1 MTHQPFYSRHSFRV
15 LLAVVFLFPFAGLGA
30 RRALLTNKN
39 DVKQWL
45 PESYEETRVYQWFQR
60 HFGGEEFVL
69 LSWEGC
75 TLDDDR
81 LELLTR
87 KLTAAIQQPATDDEP
102 KLFAEVL
109 TGPRLIERMTG
120 PPLNLSAEEV
130 QQRLRGSLLGP
141 DGRQTCMV
149 LTLTEEGRIKAR
161 RSVDTIRHLAIDE
174 CGVPAA
180 DLHMGGPPV
189 DNVAID
195 KAGETSLMRL
205 AGLSAIIGLSMSWW
219 SLRSGRLVALVMF
232 AGVYSLLASM
242 SIVWF
247 SQTPMN
253 AILMSMPA
261 LVYVAATSGAI
272 HLANYYRDTV
282 RDDGAVGAPE
292 RAIHHAWLPLSLA
305 TGTTAVGL
313 LSLAYSELSPIRL
326 FGIYSAIGVV
336 VSLVVLFFFL
346 PAAFAMWPLW
356 HESGRTRRQRAMA
369 GGSASNFA
377 VTSAWNAAP
386 APAPLADRMQQLWT
400 RMGEWIVGH
409 HAVVTAGCLALL
421 AVAACGLPRIET
433 SVQMMRFFKKGAPLL
448 TDYSWLEAHL
458 GELVPVEIVV
468 RVNEEKS
475 GLSFLECLEL
485 VSRVQSEVNRLPDV
499 GSSLSA
505 VTFAPNL
512 ESKSTAR
519 SGGILGRLIKPEQR
533 ERDVRNRRLS
543 EHRAEFL
550 ASDYVREAD
559 GELLWRISARV
570 GALKNVDFAAFSND
584 LKRSIDPV
592 LETERARL
600 AEAHGRPIEG
610 VGIVYTGLM
619 PIVYKAQNSL
629 LDGLV
634 FGFFSDLV
642 LIILVMIVAI
652 RSFSAGL
659 LLTLTS
665 VFPAALVF
673 GYMGWMGV
681 IVDVG
686 TVMTPAVA
694 LGVTVDDVV
703 HFMLWFK
710 RGIQQGLDRRAAVML
725 AYKGCARAMY
735 QSWGVIGIGL
745 SIFAISPF
753 TPTQRFGLMML
764 TLLTAALPGNLLLLP
779 ALLAGPLGR
788 FFEAGIQRKLRSQAK
803 AGHAAG
809 TTHGVGSTHGVPAM
823 HGAGT
828 THGVGSTH
836 GVGAYAGATG
846 GAGVG
851 AAGERAGS
859 SSWQGTYGS
868 VENVPRRP
876 HSPMR

>member
-15 LLAVVFLFPFAGLGA
+15 LLAMVFLLPFAGLGA

-45 PESYEETRVYQWFQR
+45 PESYAETRVYQWFQR

-87 KLTAAIQQPATDDEP
+87 KLTAAIEQPATDDQP

-109 TGPRLIERMTG
+109 TGPRIIERMSG
-120 PPLNLSAEEV
+120 PPLNLSPEEV
-130 QQRLRGSLLGP
+130 SQRLRGSLVGP
-141 DGRQTCMV
+141 DGRQTCLV
-149 LTLTEEGRIKAR
+149 LTLTEEGRTKAR
-161 RSVDTIRHLAIDE
+161 LSVDTIRHLAIEE

-219 SLRSGRLVALVMF
+219 SLRSGRLVALVMI

-356 HESGRTRRQRAMA
+356 HESGRTRRQQAMLSSR
-369 GGSASNFA
+369 GSNVA
-377 VTSAWNAAP
+377 VSGTWNAAAA
-386 APAPLADRMQQLWT
+386 APAVDRMQQLWT
-400 RMGEWIVGH
+400 RAGQWIVGH

-421 AVAACGLPRIET
+421 ALAACGLPRIET

-448 TDYSWLEAHL
+448 SDYAWLEEHL

-485 VSRVQSEVNRLPDV
+485 VSCVQSEVNRLPDV

-505 VTFAPNL
+505 VTFAPKL
-512 ESKSTAR
+512 DSKSTAR

-543 EHRAEFL
+543 EHRTEFL

-584 LKRSIDPV
+584 LRRQIDPV
-592 LETERARL
+592 IESQRARL

-710 RGIQQGLDRRAAVML
+710 RGIQQGLDRRGAVML

-779 ALLAGPLGR
+779 ALLAGPLGK
-788 FFEAGIQRKLRSQAK
+788 FFETGIQRKMRSQAK
-803 AGHAAG
+803 AGHAA
-809 TTHGVGSTHGVPAM
+809 GSTHGVPAM

-836 GVGAYAGATG
+836 GVGAYTGAAAAGM
-846 GAGVG
+846 G
-851 AAGERAGS
+851 AAGERAGG

>member
-15 LLAVVFLFPFAGLGA
+15 LLAMVFLLPFAGLGA

-87 KLTAAIQQPATDDEP
+87 KLTAAIEQPATDDQP

-109 TGPRLIERMTG
+109 TGPRIIERMSG
-120 PPLNLSAEEV
+120 PPLNLSPEEV
-130 QQRLRGSLLGP
+130 SQRLRGSLVGP
-141 DGRQTCMV
+141 DGRQTCLV
-149 LTLTEEGRIKAR
+149 LTMTEEGRTKAR
-161 RSVDTIRHLAIDE
+161 LSVDTIRHLAIEE

-219 SLRSGRLVALVMF
+219 SLRSGRLVALVMI

-356 HESGRTRRQRAMA
+356 HESGRTRRQQAMLSSRGSNVA
-369 GGSASNFA
+369 VGG
-377 VTSAWNAAP
+377 TWNAAVATP
-386 APAPLADRMQQLWT
+386 PVDRVQQLWT
-400 RMGEWIVGH
+400 RAGQWIVGH

-448 TDYSWLEAHL
+448 SDYAWLEEHL

-485 VSRVQSEVNRLPDV
+485 VSCVQSEVNRLPDV

-505 VTFAPNL
+505 VTFAPKL
-512 ESKSTAR
+512 DSKSAAR

-543 EHRAEFL
+543 EHRTEFL

-584 LKRSIDPV
+584 LRRQIDPV
-592 LETERARL
+592 IESQRARL
-600 AEAHGRPIEG
+600 AEVHGRPIEG

-634 FGFFSDLV
+634 FGFFSYLV

-710 RGIQQGLDRRAAVML
+710 RGIQQGLDRRGAVML

-779 ALLAGPLGR
+779 ALLAGPLGK
-788 FFEAGIQRKLRSQAK
+788 FFETGIQRKMRSQAK
-803 AGHAAG
+803 AGHAA
-809 TTHGVGSTHGVPAM
+809 GSTHGVPAM

-836 GVGAYAGATG
+836 GVGAYTGAAAAGM
-846 GAGVG
+846 G
-851 AAGERAGS
+851 AAGERAGG

>member
-15 LLAVVFLFPFAGLGA
+15 LLAMVFLLPFAGLGA

-87 KLTAAIQQPATDDEP
+87 KLTAAIEQPATDDQP

-109 TGPRLIERMTG
+109 TGPRIIERMSG
-120 PPLNLSAEEV
+120 PPLNLSPEEV
-130 QQRLRGSLLGP
+130 SQRLRGSLVGP
-141 DGRQTCMV
+141 DGRQTCLV
-149 LTLTEEGRIKAR
+149 LTLTEEGRTKAR
-161 RSVDTIRHLAIDE
+161 LSVDTIRHLAIEE

-219 SLRSGRLVALVMF
+219 SLRSGRLVALVMI

-356 HESGRTRRQRAMA
+356 HESGRTRRQQAMLSSRGSNVA
-369 GGSASNFA
+369 VGG
-377 VTSAWNAAP
+377 TWNAAVATP
-386 APAPLADRMQQLWT
+386 PVDRVQQLWT
-400 RMGEWIVGH
+400 RAGQWIVGH

-448 TDYSWLEAHL
+448 SDYAWLEEHL

-485 VSRVQSEVNRLPDV
+485 VSCVQSEVNRLPDV

-505 VTFAPNL
+505 VTFAPKL
-512 ESKSTAR
+512 DSKSAAR

-543 EHRAEFL
+543 EHRTEFL

-584 LKRSIDPV
+584 LRRQIDPV
-592 LETERARL
+592 IESQRARL
-600 AEAHGRPIEG
+600 AEVHGRPIEG

-710 RGIQQGLDRRAAVML
+710 RGIQQGLDRRGAVML

-779 ALLAGPLGR
+779 ALLAGPLGK
-788 FFEAGIQRKLRSQAK
+788 FFETGIQRKMRSQAK
-803 AGHAAG
+803 AGHAA
-809 TTHGVGSTHGVPAM
+809 GSTHGVPAM

-836 GVGAYAGATG
+836 GVGAYTGAAAAGM
-846 GAGVG
+846 G
-851 AAGERAGS
+851 AAGERAGG

>member
-15 LLAVVFLFPFAGLGA
+15 LLAMVFLLPFAGLGA

-45 PESYEETRVYQWFQR
+45 PESYAETRVYQWFQR

-87 KLTAAIQQPATDDEP
+87 KLTAAIEQPATDDEP
-102 KLFAEVL
+102 QLFAEVL
-109 TGPRLIERMTG
+109 TGPRIIERMTG
-120 PPLNLSAEEV
+120 PPLNLSPEEV
-130 QQRLRGSLLGP
+130 SQRLRGSLIGP
-141 DGRQTCMV
+141 DGRQTCLV
-149 LTLTEEGRIKAR
+149 LTLTEEGRTKAR
-161 RSVDTIRHLAIDE
+161 LSVDTIRHLAIEE

-219 SLRSGRLVALVMF
+219 SLRSGRLVALVMI

-253 AILMSMPA
+253 AILLSMPA

-326 FGIYSAIGVV
+326 FGIFSAIGVV
-336 VSLVVLFFFL
+336 VSLVVLCFFL

-369 GGSASNFA
+369 ASGGSNVAASN
-377 VTSAWNAAP
+377 AWNATAATP
-386 APAPLADRMQQLWT
+386 PVDRMQQLWT
-400 RMGEWIVGH
+400 RAGQWIVGH

-448 TDYSWLEAHL
+448 TDYAWLEEHL

-505 VTFAPNL
+505 VTFAPKL
-512 ESKSTAR
+512 DSKSTAR

-543 EHRAEFL
+543 EHRDEFL

-584 LKRSIDPV
+584 LRRQIDPV
-592 LETERARL
+592 IESQRARL

-652 RSFSAGL
+652 RSLSAGL

-710 RGIQQGLDRRAAVML
+710 RGIQQGLDRRGAVML
-725 AYKGCARAMY
+725 AYKGCVRAMY
-735 QSWGVIGIGL
+735 QSWGVIGLGL

-779 ALLAGPLGR
+779 ALLAGPLGK
-788 FFEAGIQRKLRSQAK
+788 FFEVGIQRKMRGQAK
-803 AGHAAG
+803 AGH
-809 TTHGVGSTHGVPAM
+809 GVGSPHGVPAM
-823 HGAGT
+823 HGAGSM
-828 THGVGSTH
+828 HGVPSMHGAGS
-836 GVGAYAGATG
+836 YAGAAG
-846 GAGVG
+846 MGAT
-851 AAGERAGS
+851 GERVGG